1 LNAPTGGGEV
11 EEEAGVAEDLKLL
24 ADFVA
29 DVPIAGMQFLKS
41 RGQGVRI
48 LVGEFGFAGEHTRP
62 RVSRPAPPPVEPG
75 RNGSR
80 DGGHA
85 QGWVRSAGAPTTA
98 REARAL
104 PKSGN
109 GPKTG
114 LEVEE
119 EAGVAEN
126 L

>member
-1 LNAPTGGGEV
+1 MCRLPGCS
-11 EEEAGVAEDLKLL
+11 
-24 ADFVA
+24 FS
-29 DVPIAGMQFLKS
+29 S
-41 RGQGVRI
+41 RVVRVYASS
-48 LVGEFGFAGEHTRP
+48 LVNF
-62 RVSRPAPPPVEPG
+62 EPG